1 MKRYGEF
8 GMKAQIWDAKGGQ
21 YYVKVIA
28 SNGLT
33 LAHSENYT
41 AKASAKNCAELI
53 AAGGTVEDKTV

>member
-1 MKRYGEF
+1 
-8 GMKAQIWDAKGGQ
+8 MKAQIWDAKGGQ

>member
-1 MKRYGEF
+1 
-8 GMKAQIWDAKGGQ
+8 MKAQIWDAAGGQ

-41 AKASAKNCAELI
+41 SKQSATNCADLI
-53 AAGGTVEDKTV
+53 AAGGTAEDKTV